1 MRLVDFP
8 GGACDIELSSPN
20 KKCKKRKFDP
30 WVGKIPWRRACAVAH
45 QFPLSVEFSRQE
57 YWRGLLFPSPGD
69 FPGPGIQSASPSL
82 AGGLFTTSAYMLISC
97 L

>member
-30 WVGKIPWRRACAVAH
+30 WVGKIPWRRAQQPTPV
-45 QFPLSVEFSRQE
+45 FPL
-57 YWRGLLFPSPGD
+57 PATASPGK
-69 FPGPGIQSASPSL
+69 SPVPP
-82 AGGLFTTSAYMLISC
+82 
-97 L
+97 